1 MIRIVRETVDTL
13 RMNNLNRSVISDIL
27 ESEDFKTY
35 IKHSYKKENDY
46 LSVSV
51 DICQALNEMTPR
63 SVIAR
68 PLHTTD
74 NIVFEVYGNIYTIYN
89 KKYTLEESNVTVTP
103 SDSYYDIKHYLESE
117 YIERLGDR

>member
-13 RMNNLNRSVISDIL
+13 RMNNLNRSIILDIV
-27 ESEDFKTY
+27 ESEDFKTF
-35 IKHSYKKENDY
+35 IKNLYKKENDY

-68 PLHTTD
+68 PLYTTD

-89 KKYTLEESNVTVTP
+89 KKYTLEESNVAVTP
-103 SDSYYDIKHYLESE
+103 SDNYYSVKHYIESD